1 MARNPRHDILFE
13 PISFGPKTMRN
24 RFWQSAHCSGF
35 GSERPGTQAY
45 FRGMK
50 AEGGWGVVCTEA
62 CSVHPESDDY
72 PFDLARLWDDGD
84 VINLG
89 KMTEVA
95 HTHGALAGVQLWYNG
110 LHSPSM
116 ETREVPLSPSG
127 FASNVFPERCVY
139 AAVADGDEIKRF
151 INMYVLAAKRAVAA
165 GFDFV
170 EVSGGD
176 SSLPMQFLEKR
187 YNHRTDK
194 YGGSL
199 ENRARFYI
207 ELMSALK
214 SAVGDEIAV
223 TTRFETDTVN
233 GDHKIDH
240 HDEGMRFVEIMHREG
255 VVDLWA
261 LKIGDYEE
269 WGEDAGSSRF
279 RETNW
284 MRPFVKDVKGL
295 VGDTP
300 VVSNGRFTDPD
311 VMVDAINA
319 GQCDIIGAARPSI
332 SDPFLPHKISEGRL
346 DDIRECIGCN
356 MCVSG
361 MQQQALLWCTQNA
374 TIGEEYRRGW
384 HPENFTRAEDV
395 KSVLVVGAGPAGMEC
410 AVVLGKR
417 GYDVHLVD
425 SASDLG
431 GHWRD
436 VSRYPRCAEWGRLI
450 TYRDAQL
457 AKLRNVEVHLGV
469 APLSVDD
476 VLQYGAE
483 RVVVSRRGLTG
494 RRQDSG
500 PRFTRIWMAQTR
512 TCPTCLPPSRSWQE
526 RPCQALRRWSSMAMA
541 ASPGSPWPSCWPTRG
556 SRSRWSPTCTTSCST
571 RSSRWKWR
579 TTSAC
584 CTRRVSG
591 PTPITGGRI
600 IETTSLTLFY
610 LYRDSAALTEQEPGK
625 WGRTMSSDLV
635 PLDCDA
641 LVLVT
646 TRVSNTELYD
656 GLKARRDEWAENE
669 IGDVYRIGDCHAPRH
684 ITNAI
689 FDGHRLAREFDSPH
703 PQYPLPFIRERQI
716 WGAETFPKL
725 GRRPPDRRGR
735 VARIM
740 CSVCRP

>member
-24 RFWQSAHCSGF
+24 RFWQSAHCTGF

-45 FRGMK
+45 FRGTK

-89 KMTEVA
+89 KMTEAA
-95 HTHGALAGVQLWYNG
+95 HSHGSLAGVQLWYNG
-110 LHSPSM
+110 LHSPSL

-139 AAVADGDEIKRF
+139 AAVADEDEIKRF
-151 INMYVLAAKRAVAA
+151 INMYVLAAKRAVTA

-214 SAVGDEIAV
+214 REVGNEIAV

-240 HDEGMRFVEIMHREG
+240 YDEGTRFVEIMHGEG

-279 RETNW
+279 RESNW

-300 VVSNGRFTDPD
+300 VVTNGRFTDPD
-311 VMVDAINA
+311 IMVDAINS

-332 SDPFLPHKISEGRL
+332 ADPFLPNKISEGRL

-356 MCVSG
+356 MCVSS

-384 HPENFTRAEDV
+384 HPEKFTEAKEK

-425 SASDLG
+425 QADELG

-436 VSRYPRCAEWGRLI
+436 VTRYPRCAEWRRVI
-450 TYRDAQL
+450 TYREAQL
-457 AKLRNVEVHLGV
+457 AKLKNVDVHLGV
-469 APLSVDD
+469 APLGVDD

-483 RVVVSRRGLTG
+483 RVVIASGAHWSTTGFGAEVHADMDGADAELPNVLTPEQILAGKPVPG
-494 RRQDSG
+494 RTAVVLDG
-500 PRFTRIWMAQTR
+500 DGRFTGI
-512 TCPTCLPPSRSWQE
+512 
-526 RPCQALRRWSSMAMA
+526 AMA
-541 ASPGSPWPSCWPTRG
+541 ELLADQGKQVTLVTNMHDVAQYSLYTMEMANNKRLLYQKGI
-556 SRSRWSPTCTTSCST
+556 TTYT
-571 RSSRWKWR
+571 NHWGQEYRDN
-579 TTSAC
+579 
-584 CTRRVSG
+584 
-591 PTPITGGRI
+591 I
-600 IETTSLTLFY
+600 LTMFY
-610 LYRDSAALTEQEPGK
+610 LYRDSAALTEYELGK
-625 WGRTMSSDLV
+625 WGRTKSSDLV
-635 PLDCDA
+635 KLDCDA

-646 TRVSNTELYD
+646 TREPNSELYD
-656 GLKARRDEWAENE
+656 GLKARQDEWPDCDIE
-669 IGDVYRIGDCHAPRH
+669 DVYRIGDCHAPRH

-716 WGAETFPKL
+716 WGAQTYPKL
-725 GRRPPDRRGR
+725 GDARPT
-735 VARIM
+735 VE
-740 CSVCRP
+740 VV